1 MRLVPT
7 PEEAVSMNIS
17 IRRFAVIGLL
27 SAVMAGLMAGSAL
40 AATPAPT
47 TNAASGVGV
56 TTATLNGSIQTGGVA
71 TLWQFQYGT
80 STKYGK
86 TTKANTIPA
95 GGGTVVVSSS
105 ITGLT
110 ANKKY
115 HFRLVVQT
123 GTGTSY
129 YPIVTTNGADRTFT
143 TKKIGKVIATVTK
156 LKIKN
161 GATTLGLKC
170 SSLVNC
176 KGKFTMTARVK
187 VGKKHQNITFANKSF
202 SIKHGKKSTLKF
214 KLSGKGLTALKK
226 AHGRKLKVKLLI
238 KFSTHQ
244 PTISKTITLFL

>member
-1 MRLVPT
+1 
-7 PEEAVSMNIS
+7 MNIS

-40 AATPAPT
+40 AATPTPT

-80 STKYGK
+80 STSYGK

-95 GGGTVVVSSS
+95 GGGSVVVSSS

-143 TKKIGKVIATVTK
+143 TKSIGKVTLPNLSR

-161 GATTLGLKC
+161 GSTSFGLKC
-170 SSLVNC
+170 TSLVNC
-176 KGKFTMTARVK
+176 KGKLTLTARVK
-187 VGKKHQNITFANKSF
+187 VGKKRQNITFANKSF
-202 SIKHGKKSTLKF
+202 NIKHGKKSTLKF
-214 KLSGKGLTALKK
+214 KLSGKGLTALRK
-226 AHGRKLKVKLLI
+226 AAHRRLNVKLLI
-238 KFSTHQ
+238 KFSSHQ
-244 PTISKTITLFL
+244 PTISKTIRLFL